1 MAGDVPPPL
10 ADEVGMTMFIGPM
23 LRSWWTAT
31 HQVHTSPCI
40 GPATYPIMR
49 LSLLVH
55 TMDSRPLEKLQNT
68 RPAAW
73 SSFTMPMV
81 IWSTV
86 YLVVCWYRWFQPT
99 SP

>member
-1 MAGDVPPPL
+1 MF
-10 ADEVGMTMFIGPM
+10 MFIEPPM

-31 HQVHTSPCI
+31 HQVHTSPCT
-40 GPATYPIMR
+40 GPATNPIMR

-55 TMDSRPLEKLQNT
+55 TMYSRPLEKLQNT

-73 SSFTMPMV
+73 SSVTRPAV

-86 YLVVCWYRWFQPT
+86 YVRVCWYRWFQPT